1 MPPTTPRLAM
11 SPPLATMGAEVVESV
26 APLRVPSTRQ
36 VDDERDTGGR
46 FAERTVA
53 LPMTRLSDSRP
64 REETPPQAPGDRP
77 VMQLLTLG
85 LLISMIVLVSAAVG
99 VLVGRWMTQR

>member
-1 MPPTTPRLAM
+1 MLSVDAVSPLGTEERRGSDAPTLPPKAFPAVTSSVQPASEAPRYAERPIPLPVTPRSDA
-11 SPPLATMGAEVVESV
+11 PPRQDL
-26 APLRVPSTRQ
+26 APLPSG
-36 VDDERDTGGR
+36 E
-46 FAERTVA
+46 
-53 LPMTRLSDSRP
+53 
-64 REETPPQAPGDRP
+64 RP